1 LKFQPYK
8 QYPGSGVIPSSI
20 LTDNPLN
27 LKKYIAELKK
37 RHVFKAGLAY
47 LIGAWVFSE
56 VAALVLDSFEA
67 PPYIMKTILVVLIV
81 GLPVWLVFSWVY
93 DLTPDGIKKT
103 SAVDQKESKSPVI
116 NQRLNRAIIL
126 FMSVAIILLIGTH
139 LWKNPGKIAQQG
151 AITDRS
157 IENNIELIAVLPFF
171 NNRSDPETD
180 YLGFAMADQIIG
192 GLVYL
197 QNITVRPSASIRQ
210 YEQRSID
217 PKEVGDELQVDFV
230 LIGNYLKEGNTIR
243 LNVELINVKANR
255 IIWRKPI
262 EVDFHSAFELQD
274 LVAQEVIDGMNVQ
287 FTQKELNRIRKDIP
301 KDPLAYEYFLR
312 SISIE
317 YTNEGDRL
325 AIALLEKSIE
335 LDSTFAPAYNQLGDR
350 LRKLA
355 LYSLLSPEE
364 RTRGENALLRALYL
378 NSEHIGALG
387 NLAMAYTETNRT
399 MEAVELIKKILEIN
413 PNSAEAHFSLGYL
426 YRYAGLNEA
435 AILEMEKAVAIDAKN
450 QGYRSIIVTYFFAGE
465 FEKAIDAGSLF
476 EESAFILLF
485 QGLAYLSL
493 GMKTEA
499 LECFNRVI
507 QIDPGNRQAISSGVL
522 KAFIEGDIE
531 AGISHAETYEQFDS
545 GDAEA
550 WYFISF
556 LYGML
561 GEKEA
566 CIRCLRKAV
575 EGGFF
580 NYPLMSSDKNLDS
593 VREEAAFEE
602 ILEDARIK
610 HLAFKEMALN

>member
-8 QYPGSGVIPSSI
+8 QYPGSGVILSSI

-67 PPYIMKTILVVLIV
+67 PSYIMKTILVVLII

-103 SAVDQKESKSPVI
+103 SAVDHKESKSPVI

-139 LWKNPGKIAQQG
+139 LWKNPGKIAQHG

-243 LNVELINVKANR
+243 LNVELINVKANK

-262 EVDFHSAFELQD
+262 EVNFHSAFELQD

-465 FEKAIDAGSLF
+465 FEKAIEAGSLF
-476 EESAFILLF
+476 DESAFILLF

-566 CIRCLRKAV
+566 CIRCLRNAV

-593 VREEAAFEE
+593 ARDEPAFKE